1 MLLATTASPDEAG
14 IKGWQSIQHRLTS
27 LRAAEY
33 LQSSSQGGD
42 VVPDADQGEPAL
54 TLACE
59 IVLVSFD
66 ADFKCGFQPFDD
78 GFAKDIYGV
87 RMMS

>member
-1 MLLATTASPDEAG
+1 M
-14 IKGWQSIQHRLTS
+14 
-27 LRAAEY
+27 
-33 LQSSSQGGD
+33 
-42 VVPDADQGEPAL
+42 PDADQGEPAL